1 MLYTRMST
9 TNVNGLMIPF
19 TMTRLNI
26 ELEPVPPGVAPS
38 PLYEFHPVHCPIIA
52 PYGTIINGRGA

>member
-1 MLYTRMST
+1 MLNTRMST
-9 TNVNGLMIPF
+9 TNVNGLMTPF

-26 ELEPVPPGVAPS
+26 ELESVPSGVAPD
-38 PLYEFHPVHCPIIA
+38 PPYKFHPVHCPIIA